1 MSSHS
6 AMDRTGRGRHTWAMG
21 LVQGLLDLVF
31 SPRCLG
37 CGGAA
42 GQGGALV
49 CGRCLS
55 RLVAPPAPTCA
66 RCGFPRPRTG
76 RDPTHV
82 CQECQA
88 WPVGLRAARSACL
101 LREPA
106 DALVY
111 QLKYRGWHG
120 LGHVMARQM
129 TRVALPDDVRDEAR
143 LVVPVPTTPLRLR
156 ERGYNQAEVLAR
168 AFASATG
175 RIVSCNLERGAG
187 ASSQVA
193 LQPAARLANVAGA
206 FRFVAGAEQ
215 DVAGEHLLLVDDVL
229 TTGATVVACTRTL
242 VDAGAR
248 CVSVLTF
255 ARATGRLWLD

>member
-1 MSSHS
+1 
-6 AMDRTGRGRHTWAMG
+6 MDRTLPRLHTWAMG

-31 SPRCLG
+31 APRCLG
-37 CGGAA
+37 CDGAA

-55 RLVAPPAPTCA
+55 RLVAPPPPTCP

-76 RDPTHV
+76 RAPTRL
-82 CQECQA
+82 CQECHD
-88 WPVGLRAARSACL
+88 WPTGLRAARSACL

-120 LGHVMARQM
+120 LGEVMARRM
-129 TRVALPDDVRDEAR
+129 ARVAFPADVRDEAR
-143 LVVPVPTTPLRLR
+143 QVVPVPTTAIRIR

-168 AFASATG
+168 ALARATG
-175 RIVSCNLERGAG
+175 RTISCSLERGAG

-206 FRFVAGAEQ
+206 FRLVAGAEQ
-215 DVAGEHLLLVDDVL
+215 DVAGEHVLLIDDVL

-255 ARATGRLWLD
+255 ARATGRLRLD